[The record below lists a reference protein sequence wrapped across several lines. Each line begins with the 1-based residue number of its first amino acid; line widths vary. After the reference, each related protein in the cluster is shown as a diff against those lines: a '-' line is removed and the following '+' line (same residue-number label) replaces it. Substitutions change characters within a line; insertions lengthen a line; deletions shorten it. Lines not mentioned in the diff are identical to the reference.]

1 LTSLGGIELWRYW
14 SLLPYS
20 DGVTDFLMEWLRGF
34 GGLSILSSLAVIF
47 LFVIAA
53 FVFIPRTF
61 LTLGVGGIYGFSAI
75 PLVMIGATI
84 GSILAFLLAR
94 YLFSDRVQRWI
105 DRHPSLRA
113 IANAVD
119 AEGWR
124 VVALLRFA
132 SPTPS
137 SVQNYVFGITRIGF
151 WPYALATFIFTMPQ
165 TVLYVYLGAVGRSFL
180 VADVSSPFSQGLM
193 LIGAGCLAGT
203 AFLIWRKAR
212 ALATG
217 QGGRGGAR

>member
-1 LTSLGGIELWRYW
+1 MTEFVM
-14 SLLPYS
+14 
-20 DGVTDFLMEWLRGF
+20 DWLRGL
-34 GGLSILSSLAVIF
+34 GGLSLISSVAVIL
-47 LFVIAA
+47 LFMIAA

-61 LTLGVGGIYGFSAI
+61 LTLGVGGVYGFLAI
-75 PLVMIGATI
+75 PLVMIGAVA

-94 YLFSDRVQRWI
+94 YLFYDRVQRRI

-151 WPYALATFIFTMPQ
+151 WPHAVATFIFTMPQ
-165 TVLYVYLGAVGRSFL
+165 TVLYVYLGAAGRGFL
-180 VADVSSPFSQGLM
+180 VADASSPFSQALM

-203 AFLIWRKAR
+203 LFLIWRKAR
-212 ALATG
+212 ALSPG
-217 QGGRGGAR
+217 

>member
-1 LTSLGGIELWRYW
+1 MVASWRYW
-14 SLLPYS
+14 SFLPYS
-20 DGVTDFLMEWLRGF
+20 NGMTDFLMEWLHRF
-34 GGLSILSSLAVIF
+34 GELSLVSGLAVVF

-75 PLVMIGATI
+75 PLVILGATT

-94 YLFSDRVQRWI
+94 HLFSDRVQRWI
-105 DRHPSLRA
+105 DRRPSLRT

-119 AEGWR
+119 AEGWH

-132 SPTPS
+132 SPTPG

-165 TVLYVYLGAVGRSFL
+165 TVLYVSLGAAGRSFL
-180 VADVSSPFSQGLM
+180 VTDVSSPFSQGLM
-193 LIGAGCLAGT
+193 LIGAGCLVGT
-203 AFLIWRKAR
+203 TFLIWRKAR
-212 ALATG
+212 ALSTA
-217 QGGRGGAR
+217 QRRRG

>member
-1 LTSLGGIELWRYW
+1 LARQLWRTW

-20 DGVTDFLMEWLRGF
+20 GGVTDVLMEWLRGF
-34 GGLSILSSLAVIF
+34 GGLSLISSVAVVL

-61 LTLGVGGIYGFSAI
+61 LTLGVAGIYGFSAI
-75 PLVMIGATI
+75 PLVMIGATT

-105 DRHPSLRA
+105 DRHRSLRA

-165 TVLYVYLGAVGRSFL
+165 TVLYAYLGAAGRSFL

-193 LIGAGCLAGT
+193 LIGAGCLAAT

-212 ALATG
+212 ALSTG
-217 QGGRGGAR
+217 QGRQC